1 MRLPRASASR
11 AADAPTL
18 RIPSPK
24 ATAMS
29 ELAEAPGAKKAQV
42 KKYLVRLRGTEIP
55 LVLVKAA
62 ALFALCWLF
71 V

>member
-1 MRLPRASASR
+1 MLRVPNPNATTASN
-11 AADAPTL
+11 
-18 RIPSPK
+18 
-24 ATAMS
+24 
-29 ELAEAPGAKKAQV
+29 LAEAPGAKKAQV

-55 LVLVKAA
+55 LVLIKAA